1 MAVQKL
7 SFAEKTIRFIL
18 EELERY
24 RLVQVPGNP
33 SGTVWYVD
41 KKLVPADAPKK

>member
-7 SFAEKTIRFIL
+7 SLVEKTIRFVL

-41 KKLVPADAPKK
+41 KKLVAPEPKK